1 MTLIVDSGYLIAL
14 YTPGDSNHHRA
25 SMLRLGSG
33 ETAFVPDV
41 VLPEVSHVLRR
52 ELGYSNSF
60 IFLEF
65 FDSPNVQHLPI
76 QNDDLTRI
84 AEISRQYP
92 RAEFDIVD
100 LCIMA
105 MAERLLITRIATFD
119 ARDFIVYR
127 PRHCDYFELL
137 P

>member
-1 MTLIVDSGYLIAL
+1 MK
-14 YTPGDSNHHRA
+14 
-25 SMLRLGSG
+25 
-33 ETAFVPDV
+33 
-41 VLPEVSHVLRR
+41 
-52 ELGYSNSF
+52 SF
-60 IFLEF
+60 EF
-65 FDSPNVQHLPI
+65 FEFFESPNVRHLP
-76 QNDDLTRI
+76 NHDDDLKRI
-84 AEISRQYP
+84 ADIAQQYP

-119 ARDFIVYR
+119 RRDFNIYR